1 MKNAIE
7 YTNKAFFNKT
17 CGLSLE
23 ESEDNWYIKT
33 FNSLDVEDAFQCG
46 QNNPNQIAINKIF
59 KLNRQFALIC
69 SSFWSI
75 YYCRI
80 FMHKKLNYLFLTSS
94 TKHFAGLKA
103 GMS

>member
-33 FNSLDVEDAFQCG
+33 FDSLDVEDAFQCG

-59 KLNRQFALIC
+59 KLNRQFLIEC
-69 SSFWSI
+69 
-75 YYCRI
+75 
-80 FMHKKLNYLFLTSS
+80 KNLNIQPIEYDRNQFIA
-94 TKHFAGLKA
+94 KHWNDE
-103 GMS
+103 